1 MPTVADRIPDVPL
14 TSVMSAF
21 VGRDTLSNQELYDQL
36 SLDLDLPAVYTEERV
51 PVGKSEAT
59 HNLYQR
65 KVRWHQQ
72 TLRRIGAIERMDRG
86 RWRLTAKARS
96 ELTPAPKRQVL
107 LAFSTDLGVALWGH
121 AEDVFGSLQEQITL
135 AFTSPPFPLAK
146 QRQYGNVEQ
155 SQYVDWL
162 CKMMEPI
169 VKQLRRGGNLVLNL
183 SNDIFTPGLPSRS
196 LYLER
201 LTLAM
206 CDRLGLSLMDRFI
219 WDSPSKPP
227 GPVQWASLKRVQC
240 NVGYEFALWFTNE
253 PARVIADNRR
263 CLQPH
268 SGGHKRLLAQGG
280 ESRSGVFAGGAY
292 RLRPGSFG
300 QETDGTIARNVLR
313 IGHRD
318 RDQDAARAFADA
330 HCLPHHPALMP
341 TRLAEF
347 FVDFLS
353 ERDDLVVDPFGGWAT
368 TARAAENKGRR
379 WLVTERCREYIASAA
394 ERFRN
399 CSGFD
404 AP

>member
-240 NVGYEFALWFTNE
+240 NE
-253 PARVIADNRR
+253 
-263 CLQPH
+263 
-268 SGGHKRLLAQGG
+268 
-280 ESRSGVFAGGAY
+280 
-292 RLRPGSFG
+292 
-300 QETDGTIARNVLR
+300 
-313 IGHRD
+313 IG
-318 RDQDAARAFADA
+318 RA
-330 HCLPHHPALMP
+330 H
-341 TRLAEF
+341 
-347 FVDFLS
+347 V
-353 ERDDLVVDPFGGWAT
+353 
-368 TARAAENKGRR
+368 
-379 WLVTERCREYIASAA
+379 
-394 ERFRN
+394 
-399 CSGFD
+399 
-404 AP
+404 